1 MNSMTNKQMAE
12 LEKLITEYGNR
23 SFDCGAWEDETTL
36 DADGMTRP
44 YRSLVE
50 SSSAAKMALFDIY
63 AAALEEVA
71 QARELLRECERRMEY
86 SGFPDCA
93 GGIRYRIAKFL
104 DDQPK
109 EESDEPEAAE

>member
-1 MNSMTNKQMAE
+1 MTNKQMAE
-12 LEKLITEYGNR
+12 HLRGLDAKAAIGPWAVEVPEINPIWITDGMKQSVLHCDDYGNSLPTR
-23 SFDCGAWEDETTL
+23 SDV
-36 DADGMTRP
+36 
-44 YRSLVE
+44 SLIVFLRNH
-50 SSSAAKMALFDIY
+50 ALEF

-104 DDQPK
+104 
-109 EESDEPEAAE
+109 A